1 MDSISEASGGIL
13 NSCFVFLGGCLYVCW
28 FFRGVF
34 VLKSYWCQ
42 VYVCKVAIMYLS
54 IVFRQ

>member
-13 NSCFVFLGGCLYVCW
+13 NSCFVFVC
-28 FFRGVF
+28 G

-42 VYVCKVAIMYLS
+42 VCFCKVAIMYLS
-54 IVFRQ
+54 IQTMTLPASYNRVYLSE